1 MRKELHTMRVPRP
14 GARALAVPILAIA
27 LAAAACAK
35 GNAQTSASNT
45 PTARPSTT
53 AKLRIVSPTNGQ
65 VFHGASVD
73 VPIDVALTG
82 AKIVPATTKPI
93 RPDQGHLHV
102 YLDNQIVAMNFSVS
116 GTVYGVKPGLHVLR
130 VEFVAS
136 DHEPFDPRDFVEVT
150 IEVKA

>member
-1 MRKELHTMRVPRP
+1 MRKELHTMKVPRP

-35 GNAQTSASNT
+35 GNAQTTASNT

-82 AKIVPATTKPI
+82 AKIVPATTKNI
-93 RPDQGHLHV
+93 RPDQGTCTC
-102 YLDNQIVAMNFSVS
+102 IWTTRSS
-116 GTVYGVKPGLHVLR
+116 R
-130 VEFVAS
+130 
-136 DHEPFDPRDFVEVT
+136 
-150 IEVKA
+150 